1 MHVPPEG
8 LMRRKEER
16 RGRRQRRATRAMFRH
31 LFSDTHNTVFIAGTC
46 RFFYLNLQEQY
57 LTQDYCHQYH
67 AGC

>member
-1 MHVPPEG
+1 MT
-8 LMRRKEER
+8 RKEER
-16 RGRRQRRATRAMFRH
+16 RGRRQRRATRAMFC
-31 LFSDTHNTVFIAGTC
+31 LGTSSLTPTIQYLVAGTC